1 MATRQITSTGAL
13 VNDGEPK
20 AKPKD
25 PVMQVKVYS
34 PYKIYFDDTAIS
46 LSGDN
51 ETGPFDILPHHHNF
65 MTLLDACELVIRMP
79 APRTEERIKIARG
92 VMHVK
97 ADSVTVFL
105 DV

>member
-1 MATRQITSTGAL
+1 MATRQNASTGEI
-13 VNDGEPK
+13 VSDNKNEPADK
-20 AKPKD
+20 EPT
-25 PVMQVKVYS
+25 MQVKVYS
-34 PYKIYFDDTAIS
+34 PYKIYFDDTAKSIS
-46 LSGDN
+46 GEN

-65 MTLLDACELVIRMP
+65 MTLLNACELVIRMP
-79 APRTEERIKIARG
+79 APRTEERIRIARG